1 MSTAEHKAAAPA
13 QVRVGIITVST
24 SRGLAEDKSGQ
35 WMRQELGNLGH
46 AVIHHEVVPDDAARI
61 RSAVEEVIRQKR
73 PQIILLD
80 GGTGISPQD
89 VTIETL
95 RPLFSKE
102 LTGFATA
109 FARLSYDQIG
119 SAAILSRATAGTI
132 GSAVVFC
139 LPGSL
144 NACKLACQALV
155 FPELGHLVKHL
166 QEE

>member
-1 MSTAEHKAAAPA
+1 MSTAEHKKSAPSHVRAAI
-13 QVRVGIITVST
+13 VTVST
-24 SRGLAEDKSGQ
+24 TRSPAQDKSGQ
-35 WMRQELGNLGH
+35 WMRQELEALGH
-46 AVIHHEVVPDDAARI
+46 RVIHHEVVPDDAGRI
-61 RSAVEEVIRQKR
+61 RAAVEEVIYRKR
-73 PQIILLD
+73 PQILVLD

-102 LTGFATA
+102 LTAFGTL
-109 FARLSYDQIG
+109 FARLSYEQIG
-119 SAAILSRATAGTI
+119 SAAIVSRATAGTI

-144 NACKLACQALV
+144 NACQLACRDLI

-166 QEE
+166 QEG